1 MRNLCI
7 VWLVLALLC
16 ASPAI
21 SETPE
26 EERNRETL
34 LLWVDEIWGNGR
46 LELVPEVVGPE
57 YLRHEM
63 NGTRVTTPEEYAK
76 EIERNRQFVE
86 FMGHAGA
93 FDGDLAWFRYSFRQT
108 RPGGTETLGKGIQIY
123 RLEDGKL
130 VETWV
135 MTEDGAWPD
144 VDSEL
149 SVAEGPGGERN
160 RETLRL
166 WVEEVWGKGRLELV
180 PELVG
185 PQYVRH
191 QMGETTVVTPDEY
204 AKYIEKRLGANA
216 EFVGHASA
224 FTGDLV
230 WSRFSTRVTA
240 PDGTEKLSRGLQVY
254 RLEDGKLVETW
265 WLNAD
270 GAWPDL

>member
-7 VWLVLALLC
+7 VWLGLGLLF
-16 ASPAI
+16 ASPATAM
-21 SETPE
+21 TPE
-26 EERNRETL
+26 EERNLEVIQI
-34 LLWVDEIWGNGR
+34 WGDEIWGNGR
-46 LELVPEVVGPE
+46 LELVPEVVGSE

-76 EIERNRQFVE
+76 EIERARKALT
-86 FMGHAGA
+86 FMPHAA
-93 FDGDLAWFRYSFRQT
+93 AADGDLAWFRYSFRET
-108 RPGGTETLGKGIQIY
+108 RPGGTETLGKGIQVY

-135 MTEDGAWPD
+135 MIEDGAWQD
-144 VDSEL
+144 VDSAL
-149 SVAEGPGGERN
+149 IIAEGPGDERN

-185 PQYVRH
+185 PKYVRH
-191 QMGETTVVTPDEY
+191 QMGETTVVTPEEY

-216 EFVGHASA
+216 DFVGHASA
-224 FTGDLV
+224 YTGDLV

-270 GAWPDL
+270 GAWPDM